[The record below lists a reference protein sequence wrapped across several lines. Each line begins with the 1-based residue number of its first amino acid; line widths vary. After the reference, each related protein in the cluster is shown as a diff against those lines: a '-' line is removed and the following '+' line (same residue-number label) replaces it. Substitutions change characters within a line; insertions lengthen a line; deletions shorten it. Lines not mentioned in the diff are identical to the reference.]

1 VGGRVA
7 FNIFRGW
14 ISRRREREAER
25 DTDGLTLEEA
35 IPDAKLLIA
44 FASAYTRKTEQALI
58 ADLVHATGKVI
69 DLAAQKLPVT
79 AEVEAEFWQKY
90 QNLSEELLPVTAASI
105 RASSSAWSWG
115 PSITTH
121 AVAAVVLLMV
131 FGVVLATWA
140 TGSTIR
146 ADVKLASKDLQDKM
160 KSYTEARA
168 KAALLRSQLDG
179 YEEELNPS
187 SAALKVVQVALPA
200 TRITELRK
208 NLSDRTDEL
217 RKLTSDLGP
226 IQSEMRSINLRR
238 DPLIDL
244 LGGWYE
250 TITPES
256 WRIRSK
262 DRIQLAIDE
271 HEKQLLSAP
280 AQQPGARRIAASN
293 PQFDEVLRRNRVQ
306 DAKDSYALDLLH
318 RVDLILE
325 VLQRYLLPL
334 LLGLLGSLT
343 FILRTQI
350 AQVKDQTFHRPYW
363 SLSIARLGL
372 GLIAGLMGGLVIT
385 TDDTVLKTLPPL
397 ALPFVLGYAIEVLF
411 AFMDKLVKA
420 FVGNDK
426 VPQGA

>member
-1 VGGRVA
+1 MV
-7 FNIFRGW
+7 FNVFRGW
-14 ISRRREREAER
+14 ISRRRERQVER

-44 FASAYTRKTEQALI
+44 YASAYTRKTEQALI
-58 ADLVHATGKVI
+58 AELVHATGKVI
-69 DLAAQKLPVT
+69 DLVAQKQPVT
-79 AEVEAEFWQKY
+79 SEAEAEFWQKY

-105 RASSSAWSWG
+105 RASSSAWNWG
-115 PSITTH
+115 PSITSH

-146 ADVKLASKDLQDKM
+146 ADVKLASKDLQEKM
-160 KSYTEARA
+160 KSYTEARS
-168 KAALLRSQLDG
+168 KAALLKAQLEG
-179 YEEELNPS
+179 HEEELNPPPS
-187 SAALKVVQVALPA
+187 PAKIVRIALTAA
-200 TRITELRK
+200 RIAELQKSVLERTE
-208 NLSDRTDEL
+208 EL
-217 RKLTSDLGP
+217 RKLTNDLGP
-226 IQSEMRSINLRR
+226 IQSEMRIINLRR
-238 DPLIDL
+238 DPLIEL

-250 TITPES
+250 TVTPDS
-256 WRIRSK
+256 WRIKSK
-262 DRIQLAIDE
+262 DRIQVAIAE
-271 HEKQLLSAP
+271 HEKDRLLYASG
-280 AQQPGARRIAASN
+280 AQTQGVRRIAALN
-293 PQFDEVLRRNRVQ
+293 PQFDDLLRRNRVQ
-306 DAKDSYALDLLH
+306 DAKDGYALDLLH

-426 VPQGA
+426 AAPQTA

>member
-1 VGGRVA
+1 MV
-7 FNIFRGW
+7 FNVFRGW

-79 AEVEAEFWQKY
+79 ADVEAEFWQKY

-105 RASSSAWSWG
+105 RASSSGWNWG
-115 PSITTH
+115 PSITSH
-121 AVAAVVLLMV
+121 ALAAVVLLIV

-160 KSYTEARA
+160 KSYTDARA

-200 TRITELRK
+200 ARVAELRK
-208 NLSDRTDEL
+208 NVSERGEEL

-250 TITPES
+250 TVTPDS
-256 WRIRSK
+256 WRIKSK
-262 DRIQLAIDE
+262 DKVRHAIEE
-271 HEKQLLSAP
+271 HEKQP
-280 AQQPGARRIAASN
+280 ASGVPQQQSGTRRWAALN
-293 PQFDEVLRRNRVQ
+293 PQLDEVLRRNKVQ
-306 DAKDSYALDLLH
+306 DAKDAYALDLLH

-363 SLSIARLGL
+363 SLSTARLGL
-372 GLIAGLMGGLVIT
+372 GLIAGLMGGLVMT

>member
-1 VGGRVA
+1 VV

-14 ISRRREREAER
+14 ISRRRERQVER

-44 FASAYTRKTEQALI
+44 FASAYTRKTGQALI

-79 AEVEAEFWQKY
+79 SEVEAEFWQKY

-115 PSITTH
+115 PSITSH

-146 ADVKLASKDLQDKM
+146 ADVKLASKDLQEKM
-160 KSYTEARA
+160 KSYTDARA
-168 KAALLRSQLDG
+168 RAALLKAQLEG
-179 YEEELNPS
+179 HEEELNPS
-187 SAALKVVQVALPA
+187 PSPAKIMRVALPA
-200 TRITELRK
+200 ARIAELQK
-208 NLSDRTDEL
+208 SVSERTDEL
-217 RKLTSDLGP
+217 RKLTNDLGP

-250 TITPES
+250 TVTPDS
-256 WRIRSK
+256 WRIKSK
-262 DRIQLAIDE
+262 DRIPAAVAE
-271 HEKQLLSAP
+271 HEKDRPLYAGAGQP
-280 AQQPGARRIAASN
+280 AGARRIAALN
-293 PQFDEVLRRNRVQ
+293 PQFDDLLRRNRVQ
-306 DAKDSYALDLLH
+306 DAKDGYALDLLH

-420 FVGNDK
+420 FVGGSEK
-426 VPQGA
+426 TVQTA